1 MTQLNVIHEVGD
13 SQTES
18 SGSDDDSEPLIDG
31 QAAADEAVPTA
42 AATTDTDS
50 LAFSRPTLWY
60 T

>member
-13 SQTES
+13 SQNES
-18 SGSDDDSEPLIDG
+18 SGSDDDTEPLIDG
-31 QAAADEAVPTA
+31 QPGEDEAAP
-42 AATTDTDS
+42 TTDTDS